1 MGEVMRELNDRGV
14 TLAECKLCPG
24 DLGKLVKLVD
34 DGVVSGTI
42 AKNVFKELFETGGDP
57 EAHVKAK
64 GLAQISDTSAIETL
78 VDEVL
83 AENPSEVERYRGGDR
98 KLTGFFVGQ
107 VMKKSKGKA
116 NPGLVNQLLAKK
128 IG

>member
-1 MGEVMRELNDRGV
+1 MI
-14 TLAECKLCPG
+14 
-24 DLGKLVKLVD
+24 
-34 DGVVSGTI
+34 SGSM
-42 AKNVFKELFETGGDP
+42 AKGVFKELFETGGDP
-57 EAHVKAK
+57 EAYVKAK
-64 GLAQISDTSAIETL
+64 GLVQISDTSAIEGL

-83 AENPSEVERYRGGDR
+83 AENPSEVERYKGGDK

-128 IG
+128 MG

>member
-1 MGEVMRELNDRGV
+1 MRELNDRGTDLSACKV
-14 TLAECKLCPG
+14 QPGELAA
-24 DLGKLVKLVD
+24 LVRLVD
-34 DGVVSGTI
+34 DGVISGTI
-42 AKNVFKELFETGGDP
+42 AKNVFKELFETGGNP

-64 GLAQISDTSAIETL
+64 GLVQISDTSAIEGF

-83 AENPSEVERYRGGDR
+83 AENPAEVERYRGGDR

-116 NPGLVNQLLAKK
+116 NPALVNQLLVKK